1 VPAEAVH
8 RDAGGGIVVSF
19 ADGSQ
24 VGGNE
29 FLVASGS
36 SPVIA
41 DLALQAA
48 GVEATGSSSS
58 EWMIIYG
65 EPFRELMDGAWQ
77 PRFLIRLTASRSGS
91 ISSHG
96 GHAPAGGA
104 CAGLNCPEKMPSD
117 GC

>member
-1 VPAEAVH
+1 MLA
-8 RDAGGGIVVSF
+8 AGSSSV

-29 FLVASGS
+29 LLVASGS

-58 EWMIIYG
+58 E
-65 EPFRELMDGAWQ
+65 
-77 PRFLIRLTASRSGS
+77 
-91 ISSHG
+91 
-96 GHAPAGGA
+96 
-104 CAGLNCPEKMPSD
+104 
-117 GC
+117 

>member
-1 VPAEAVH
+1 
-8 RDAGGGIVVSF
+8 VSF

-29 FLVASGS
+29 LLVASGS

-58 EWMIIYG
+58 E
-65 EPFRELMDGAWQ
+65 
-77 PRFLIRLTASRSGS
+77 
-91 ISSHG
+91 
-96 GHAPAGGA
+96 
-104 CAGLNCPEKMPSD
+104 
-117 GC
+117 

>member
-1 VPAEAVH
+1 M
-8 RDAGGGIVVSF
+8 
-19 ADGSQ
+19 
-24 VGGNE
+24 
-29 FLVASGS
+29 
-36 SPVIA
+36 IA

-91 ISSHG
+91 ISQSWWARPG
-96 GHAPAGGA
+96 
-104 CAGLNCPEKMPSD
+104 CRGLRRA
-117 GC
+117 